1 MFLNSFDKGEFMFKV
16 GSLSF
21 LSNISINQICDCLPQ
36 GYALVEYETYKE
48 AQAAM
53 DALNGSDL
61 FEQKIAVDWAFV
73 KGPQK
78 TAGQNNRQSLDLMT
92 KQSKR

>member
-1 MFLNSFDKGEFMFKV
+1 M
-16 GSLSF
+16 
-21 LSNISINQICDCLPQ
+21 
-36 GYALVEYETYKE
+36 EYETYKE

-61 FEQKIAVDWAFV
+61 FEQKIAVDWAFDN
-73 KGPQK
+73 GPHK
-78 TAGQNNRQSLDLMT
+78 TAGQNNRQSLEVMT

>member
-1 MFLNSFDKGEFMFKV
+1 MCLNSFDKGEFMFKV

-21 LSNISINQICDCLPQ
+21 LSNSSINQMCDCLPQ

-73 KGPQK
+73 KGPHK
-78 TAGQNNRQSLDLMT
+78 PAG
-92 KQSKR
+92 